1 MHGHEFTVGAILTA
15 SGWILFAV
23 AIGAFVANVLESRNW
38 TGFISFLTKP
48 LLKFSRLPG
57 VCGVSFATAFF
68 SNNAA
73 GSMIATAHA
82 EGKITKKEMFICA
95 ITNSFPAKSKHM
107 LRPSVVIIPLLGFT
121 AIVYLAIQLILEL
134 LQVFLVF
141 SFGRRKSAENADQYE
156 SVKKE
161 IPPWKETIRKS
172 LKATS
177 KILIRVILV
186 TLPIF
191 IFVSYLGDKGVFK
204 KLEKKIPQGLQT
216 VLSPEIIAIMSSKM
230 GGLVSSATV
239 AAKMIHDGKVTMLQI
254 LIALMAANVIT
265 IPFSALRRNLPTA
278 VGIFPKRDGL
288 WIVGITQG
296 LRFFFNFIALAI
308 LIFMQLRM

>member
-1 MHGHEFTVGAILTA
+1 MHEHEFTVIAILQA
-15 SGWILFAV
+15 SGWILLAV
-23 AIGAFVANVLESRNW
+23 AIGAFVANVIESRNW
-38 TGFISFLTKP
+38 TGFISFITKP
-48 LLKFSRLPG
+48 LLRFSRLPG

-95 ITNSFPAKSKHM
+95 ITNSFPAKFKHM

-121 AIVYLAIQLILEL
+121 AIAYLAIQLVLEI
-134 LQVFLVF
+134 LQVLLVF
-141 SFGRRKSAENADQYE
+141 SFGRRKSADNTNNYE
-156 SVKKE
+156 PVKKE
-161 IPPWKETIRKS
+161 IPTWNETVKKS
-172 LKATS
+172 LKATR

-191 IFVSYLGDKGVFK
+191 IFVAYLGDKGVFRQ
-204 KLEKKIPQGLQT
+204 LEKKIPQDLQT

-239 AAKMIHDGKVTMLQI
+239 ATKMSHESKVTMLQV
-254 LIALMAANVIT
+254 LIALMAANIIT

-296 LRFFFNFIALAI
+296 LRFLFNFIALAI
-308 LIFMQLRM
+308 LIFIQLKM